1 MRHTIEILKQ
11 IHADWISFFQFLQ
24 PFVKEFD
31 IEGRIFIDCKCER
44 VSAFMEAGQTRNQLH
59 KLKPVVFIKA
69 EQRLCMFCEIFCDN
83 GEDVEVNLIF
93 LQQSDIVHDGVINR
107 PVLCIKAELIHI
119 QFVSV
124 K

>member
-1 MRHTIEILKQ
+1 
-11 IHADWISFFQFLQ
+11 
-24 PFVKEFD
+24 
-31 IEGRIFIDCKCER
+31 
-44 VSAFMEAGQTRNQLH
+44 MEAGQTRDQLY

-83 GEDVEVNLIF
+83 GEDIEVNLMF
-93 LQQSDIVHDGVINR
+93 LQQSDIVQDGVINR
-107 PVLCIKAELIHI
+107 TVFSVKTELIHI